1 MQTFDGTTTL
11 LEACKYALPAF
22 QAQAAG
28 KRQLTAPSRVRG
40 REELTPRGQLARG
53 RGDSCSCL
61 AQNSTPCRPQAKR
74 QTREKGRSV
83 SAHSR
88 TDARRRR
95 RRPLRARF
103 VFPVSQAA
111 AYPNSKW
118 PPGSWKLP
126 APNDPF
132 LFPRR
137 TQRGCLPLVTTT
149 PTPTP
154 GRRPRG
160 SSLAVIA
167 REDQA
172 GRDGK

>member
-1 MQTFDGTTTL
+1 MQTSEGTTTL
-11 LEACKYALPAF
+11 FEACKYALPAF
-22 QAQAAG
+22 LAQAAG
-28 KRQLTAPSRVRG
+28 KRQLTPTSRVRA
-40 REELTPRGQLARG
+40 REELTPGGQLARG
-53 RGDSCSCL
+53 RGDSCVRL
-61 AQNSTPCRPQAKR
+61 AQSSTPCRPQARKTSARERTQR
-74 QTREKGRSV
+74 Q
-83 SAHSR
+83 
-88 TDARRRR
+88 
-95 RRPLRARF
+95 RARTHRCTQEATSSF
-103 VFPVSQAA
+103 ARPFRFPSQAA

-132 LFPRR
+132 LLPKR

-160 SSLAVIA
+160 STLAVIA